1 MAITNLQQA
10 LDAYNSSK
18 RTQYPLNGNLVTN
31 LEAVEY
37 YLAQAMPKLPAH
49 LGLPVTIANMLTF
62 RGKITYALNRYQHCL
77 MNANSD
83 SERCQI
89 LTYLAVWSHHEGDEQ
104 HVEFY
109 LHQLHLIDKAS
120 ETNVRGLLTIL
131 DKILST
137 PTIDTLSNF
146 THSRV
151 PIDDHA
157 INKHAIITLGYVL
170 NDDGSMARQL
180 IQRLELTLRLANQLP
195 ESLIIVTGGL
205 AKRGKTESQQMRHWL
220 IQHGISPDRIIE
232 ENKATNTIDNARL
245 SLKLLKQ
252 RHLQSATLISA
263 SVHVHRSQL
272 LFETLQCACNLSP
285 ILINHLAV
293 KDGMSDTKTPT
304 GRVRR
309 NCYIDAL
316 RGFGLPAFNCEP
328 LVQI

>member
-10 LDAYNSSK
+10 LDAYNSSN

-62 RGKITYALNRYQHCL
+62 RGEITYALNRYQHCL

-89 LTYLAVWSHHEGDEQ
+89 LTYLAVWSHHEGDEH

-109 LHQLHLIDKAS
+109 LHQLHLTDKAS
-120 ETNVRGLLTIL
+120 EANVRGLLTIF

-137 PTIDTLSNF
+137 PIIDTLSNF
-146 THSRV
+146 THSRA

-180 IQRLELTLRLANQLP
+180 IQRLELTLRLANQLS

-205 AKRGKTESQQMRHWL
+205 AKRGKTESQQMKHWL
-220 IQHGISPDRIIE
+220 VQNGVCPDRIIE

-252 RHLQSATLISA
+252 HHILSATLISA
-263 SVHVHRSQL
+263 SIHVHRSQL
-272 LFETLQCACNLSP
+272 LFETLQCESSVSP
-285 ILINHLAV
+285 ISFSHLAV
-293 KDGMSDTKTPT
+293 KDGMSDTGTPT